1 MSPCA
6 RSITRSTAACGAG
19 RCPTRQPRSRRCS
32 RGSSTRAARSR
43 CRACTTTCPS
53 CRRTSAPTLAALPF
67 DAAAFRR
74 DAGMA
79 DGAPFIG
86 ESDRTVYERLWHR
99 PSLALTALEG
109 MPLATAANQLM
120 AEARARIGV
129 RVAPGQDAARIASLV
144 ASFVKRDP
152 PPGVRVETAVPA
164 AVPGWKTRADGPAF
178 DAARRALRTGYRARC
193 GRDRLRR
200 LDPVRGSVRR
210 GARRSA
216 RAAART
222 RGSAVQCP
230 RGEREPRSRGLREG
244 RA

>member
-1 MSPCA
+1 
-6 RSITRSTAACGAG
+6 
-19 RCPTRQPRSRRCS
+19 
-32 RGSSTRAARSR
+32 
-43 CRACTTTCPS
+43 
-53 CRRTSAPTLAALPF
+53 
-67 DAAAFRR
+67 
-74 DAGMA
+74 
-79 DGAPFIG
+79 
-86 ESDRTVYERLWHR
+86 VYERLWHR

-152 PPGVRVETAVPA
+152 PPGVRVETEVPA
-164 AVPGWKTRADGPAF
+164 VVPGWKTRSDRSRVRCGAPR
-178 DAARRALRTGYRARC
+178 AARGLRARR

-210 GARRSA
+210 SARRSTG
-216 RAAART
+216 AAART
-222 RGSAVQCP
+222 RGSAVQRP
-230 RGEREPRSRGLREG
+230 RGEREPRPRGLREG